1 MNEDELKGKVSDTT
15 LSKYNEIK
23 SLKPTRQGEF
33 IGAEEDK
40 FYIALSEEDV
50 YELSP
55 LAYYVWAMCDGEHSV
70 KEIAETIVKEAIVE
84 YHEVVEPLVIVLDQ
98 LEKVGLIKY

>member
-1 MNEDELKGKVSDTT
+1 MSSECQLCVKLGNIAEENLLEEVRVKGEVARKGRNMSEDELKGKVSDTT

-23 SLKPTRQGEF
+23 SLKPTRQGGF
-33 IGAEEDK
+33 IGANEDK

-55 LAYYVWAMCDGEHSV
+55 LTYYV
-70 KEIAETIVKEAIVE
+70 
-84 YHEVVEPLVIVLDQ
+84 
-98 LEKVGLIKY
+98 